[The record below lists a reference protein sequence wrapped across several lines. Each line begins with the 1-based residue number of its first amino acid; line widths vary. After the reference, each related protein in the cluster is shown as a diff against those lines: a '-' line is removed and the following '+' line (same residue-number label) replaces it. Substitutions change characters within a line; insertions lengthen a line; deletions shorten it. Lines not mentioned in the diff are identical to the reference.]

1 MPQHNKCLVNFLKCY
16 MAINRLN
23 LNLISV
29 TLRKI
34 NTWVYF
40 SFPTFVNM
48 LLGRFPEAILPFEET
63 DADVRRIL
71 REPVKYQ
78 YVLLSLQTVTLV

>member
-1 MPQHNKCLVNFLKCY
+1 MPQYHKCFVYFFKCC
-16 MAINRLN
+16 MEINRMN

-40 SFPTFVNM
+40 SLPTFVNM
-48 LLGRFPEAILPFEET
+48 LLGRFPEAILAFEET
-63 DADVRRIL
+63 DTDV
-71 REPVKYQ
+71 
-78 YVLLSLQTVTLV
+78 

>member
-1 MPQHNKCLVNFLKCY
+1 MPQYHKFFVYFLKSY
-16 MAINRLN
+16 MEINRMN

-40 SFPTFVNM
+40 SLPTFVNM

-63 DADVRRIL
+63 YAV
-71 REPVKYQ
+71 V
-78 YVLLSLQTVTLV
+78 